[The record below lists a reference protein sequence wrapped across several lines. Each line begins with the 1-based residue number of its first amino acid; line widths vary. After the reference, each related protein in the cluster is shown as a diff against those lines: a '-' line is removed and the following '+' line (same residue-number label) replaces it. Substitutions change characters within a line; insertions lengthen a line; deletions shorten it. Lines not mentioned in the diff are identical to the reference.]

1 MPTFSAIALD
11 RMLEPGASTSVESV
25 PSSTNSFYSKP
36 PISKLEKGKGKL
48 PSERTVTRPLM
59 SPALYATPD
68 AIPLPNSPS
77 SFPPSPYIIN
87 HKSRG
92 PPRLLKSSSEAN
104 VVSSSHQK
112 TLAEETITA
121 ETDVKVS
128 PRRRSTSFSFPIS
141 EATEDDY
148 SNGVHARPVGNY
160 NFDGIVDGPFGH
172 WSSLD
177 GKIGNGKSEL
187 DNAANG
193 LEWENVL
200 TEPVTIKTDKESES
214 EDFYDPGES
223 ASFTSNTDVEGD
235 AGDEG
240 SHRLATPV
248 GEFYDAWDE
257 LSTDSG
263 MQSSGNNIESELR
276 EIRLSL
282 VMEIEKR
289 KQTEEAL
296 EQMQI
301 HWQRLREQ
309 LAQVGLFVPI
319 DPTTSTNNMN
329 LSEELRCQLEVARFV
344 SDSLGR
350 GMAKAEVEM
359 EMESMLE
366 TKNFEITRLSDRLH
380 YYEAVNREMSQ
391 RNQEAIEVARRERQK
406 RKKRQRWIWGSI
418 AATITLGSA
427 ALAWSYIPAVK
438 PSSEVS
444 QPLKD
449 E

>member
-11 RMLEPGASTSVESV
+11 RMIEPGASTSAAENVQ
-25 PSSTNSFYSKP
+25 STNSYYSKP
-36 PISKLEKGKGKL
+36 PISKLEKGKGRL
-48 PSERTVTRPLM
+48 PDEKPVTRPWM

-68 AIPLPNSPS
+68 AILLPNTPS

-92 PPRLLKSSSEAN
+92 PRLLKSSSEAN
-104 VVSSSHQK
+104 VASQQK
-112 TLAEETITA
+112 TVEDETSTGVV
-121 ETDVKVS
+121 DVKAS
-128 PRRRSTSFSFPIS
+128 PRRKSTSFSFPSS
-141 EATEDDY
+141 EASGEDY
-148 SNGVHARPVGNY
+148 LNGVNGHPVGNFD
-160 NFDGIVDGPFGH
+160 FDGIIDGPV
-172 WSSLD
+172 WSPLNV
-177 GKIGNGKSEL
+177 KVENEKSEIAK
-187 DNAANG
+187 AANG
-193 LEWENVL
+193 LERVKDSP
-200 TEPVTIKTDKESES
+200 EPVTAKAEKESES

-223 ASFTSNTDVEGD
+223 ASFTSHSEVEGD
-235 AGDEG
+235 AGEED
-240 SHRLATPV
+240 SQRLATPV

-257 LSTDSG
+257 LSNDSG
-263 MQSSGNNIESELR
+263 MQSSVNNIESELR

-282 VMEIEKR
+282 LMEIEKR

-319 DPTTSTNNMN
+319 NPITSTNNMN

-366 TKNFEITRLSDRLH
+366 TKNFEITRLSDRVH
-380 YYEAVNREMSQ
+380 HYEAVNREMSQ
-391 RNQEAIEVARRERQK
+391 RNQEAIEVSRRERQK

-418 AATITLGSA
+418 VATITLGSA
-427 ALAWSYIPAVK
+427 ALAWSYIPASK
-438 PSSEVS
+438 PSSESS
-444 QPLKD
+444 QSLK

>member
-25 PSSTNSFYSKP
+25 PTTSTKSFYSKP

-48 PSERTVTRPLM
+48 PNERTVTRPQM

-112 TLAEETITA
+112 TLKDETISA

-141 EATEDDY
+141 EATEDDF
-148 SNGVHARPVGNY
+148 SNGVNY
-160 NFDGIVDGPFGH
+160 NFDGIVDGPVGN
-172 WSSLD
+172 WSPLD
-177 GKIGNGKSEL
+177 GKVGNGISEL
-187 DNAANG
+187 DYAANG
-193 LEWENVL
+193 LERENKL
-200 TEPVTIKTDKESES
+200 SEPVTIKNDRESES

-223 ASFTSNTDVEGD
+223 ASFTSNTEVEGD
-235 AGDEG
+235 AGEEG

-263 MQSSGNNIESELR
+263 MQSSVNNIESELR

-282 VMEIEKR
+282 LMEIEKR

-296 EQMQI
+296 EHMQI

-319 DPTTSTNNMN
+319 DPTASTNNMN
-329 LSEELRCQLEVARFV
+329 LAEELRCQLEVARFV

-366 TKNFEITRLSDRLH
+366 TKNFEITRLSDRVH

-427 ALAWSYIPAVK
+427 ALAWSYIPSAK

-444 QPLKD
+444 QSLKD
-449 E
+449 D

>member
-11 RMLEPGASTSVESV
+11 RMLEPGASSSAETV
-25 PSSTNSFYSKP
+25 PTTKSFYSKP
-36 PISKLEKGKGKL
+36 PISKLEKGKDKL
-48 PSERTVTRPLM
+48 PNERTLTRPHM

-68 AIPLPNSPS
+68 AILLPNSPS

-92 PPRLLKSSSEAN
+92 PRLLKSSSEAN
-104 VVSSSHQK
+104 VASQQK
-112 TLAEETITA
+112 TMDDEIVTG
-121 ETDVKVS
+121 ETDVKAS
-128 PRRRSTSFSFPIS
+128 PRRKSTSFSFPTS
-141 EATEDDY
+141 EAAIEDDF
-148 SNGVHARPVGNY
+148 SNGVHARQVGNFD
-160 NFDGIVDGPFGH
+160 FDGIVDGPVEQ
-172 WSSLD
+172 WSPLNE
-177 GKIGNGKSEL
+177 KTGNGKSEL

-193 LEWENVL
+193 VERENDL
-200 TEPVTIKTDKESES
+200 PEPVTAKADKESES

-223 ASFTSNTDVEGD
+223 ASFTSD
-235 AGDEG
+235 AGEEG
-240 SHRLATPV
+240 SQRLATPV

-263 MQSSGNNIESELR
+263 MQSSVNNIESEVR

-296 EQMQI
+296 EQMRI

-427 ALAWSYIPAVK
+427 ALAWSYIPASK
-438 PSSEVS
+438 PSSSEVS
-444 QPLKD
+444 QSLKD
-449 E
+449 D

>member
-11 RMLEPGASTSVESV
+11 RMIEPGASTSPETTV
-25 PSSTNSFYSKP
+25 PSTNSHYYYYSKP
-36 PISKLEKGKGKL
+36 PISMADKAKSLN
-48 PSERTVTRPLM
+48 ERRRTFTRPKM

-104 VVSSSHQK
+104 VASQQK
-112 TLAEETITA
+112 TVEDEAA
-121 ETDVKVS
+121 DVKAS
-128 PRRRSTSFSFPIS
+128 PRRKSTSFSFPIS
-141 EATEDDY
+141 EPTEEDFG
-148 SNGVHARPVGNY
+148 GV
-160 NFDGIVDGPFGH
+160 VDGPFGS
-172 WSSLD
+172 WS
-177 GKIGNGKSEL
+177 GKSDL
-187 DNAANG
+187 DSAANG
-193 LEWENVL
+193 LERENNL
-200 TEPVTIKTDKESES
+200 PEPVFKAEKESES

-223 ASFTSNTDVEGD
+223 ASFTSNAEVEGD
-235 AGDEG
+235 AGEDG
-240 SHRLATPV
+240 SQKLATTV

-263 MQSSGNNIESELR
+263 MQTSANNIESELR

-282 VMEIEKR
+282 LIEIEKR

-296 EQMQI
+296 EQIQT
-301 HWQRLREQ
+301 HWLKLREQ
-309 LAQVGLFVPI
+309 LAQVGLFIPI
-319 DPTTSTNNMN
+319 NPTTSTNNMN

-344 SDSLGR
+344 SDSLSR
-350 GMAKAEVEM
+350 GMAKAEAEM
-359 EMESMLE
+359 VMESKLE
-366 TKNFEITRLSDRLH
+366 TKNFEITRLSDRVH

-391 RNQEAIEVARRERQK
+391 RNQEAIEVARRKRQK

-427 ALAWSYIPAVK
+427 ALAWSYIPTASK

-444 QPLKD
+444 QTLKD
-449 E
+449 D

>member
-11 RMLEPGASTSVESV
+11 RMLEPGAASTSTETVQ
-25 PSSTNSFYSKP
+25 STRSYYAKP
-36 PISKLEKGKGKL
+36 PLSKHQEKGKD
-48 PSERTVTRPLM
+48 TRPPRM

-92 PPRLLKSSSEAN
+92 PPRLLKSSSEAD
-104 VVSSSHQK
+104 VVSSQQK
-112 TLAEETITA
+112 TLEDEAIA
-121 ETDVKVS
+121 NGADVKAS
-128 PRRRSTSFSFPIS
+128 PRRKSTSFSFPVS
-141 EATEDDY
+141 EAAEEDY
-148 SNGVHARPVGNY
+148 SSFDFDGVVDGPVGNWSP
-160 NFDGIVDGPFGH
+160 FDG
-172 WSSLD
+172 S
-177 GKIGNGKSEL
+177 IGNGKSEL
-187 DNAANG
+187 DNAAAND
-193 LEWENVL
+193 LEWENNL
-200 TEPVTIKTDKESES
+200 QEPVTAKADKESES

-223 ASFTSNTDVEGD
+223 ASFTSNTD
-235 AGDEG
+235 AGEEG

-248 GEFYDAWDE
+248 GEFYDAWDV

-263 MQSSGNNIESELR
+263 MQSSVNNNESELR

-282 VMEIEKR
+282 LMEIEKR

-296 EQMQI
+296 EKMQI

-309 LAQVGLFVPI
+309 LAQVGVFIPI
-319 DPTTSTNNMN
+319 DPTTSTNNNTN

-344 SDSLGR
+344 SDSLSR

-366 TKNFEITRLSDRLH
+366 TKNFEITRLSDRVH
-380 YYEAVNREMSQ
+380 HYEAVNREMSQ
-391 RNQEAIEVARRERQK
+391 RNQEAIELARRERQK

-427 ALAWSYIPAVK
+427 ALAWSYVPASR
-438 PSSEVS
+438 PSSSEAS
-444 QPLKD
+444 QSLKD
-449 E
+449 D

>member
-1 MPTFSAIALD
+1 MRAMPTFSAIALD
-11 RMLEPGASTSVESV
+11 RMLEPGASTSVETV
-25 PSSTNSFYSKP
+25 PSTASFYSKP

-48 PSERTVTRPLM
+48 PNERTFTRPQM

-92 PPRLLKSSSEAN
+92 PRLLKSSSEAN
-104 VVSSSHQK
+104 VASQQK
-112 TLAEETITA
+112 TLEDEAVAGDTS
-121 ETDVKVS
+121 VKAS
-128 PRRRSTSFSFPIS
+128 PRRKSTSFSFPVS
-141 EATEDDY
+141 EATEEDY
-148 SNGVHARPVGNY
+148 ANGVHAREVGNFSFEGIADGPVGNW
-160 NFDGIVDGPFGH
+160 GP
-172 WSSLD
+172 LD
-177 GKIGNGKSEL
+177 GENGNGKSEL

-193 LEWENVL
+193 LERENNL
-200 TEPVTIKTDKESES
+200 PEPVTAKADKESES

-223 ASFTSNTDVEGD
+223 ASFTSYTEGD
-235 AGDEG
+235 AGEEG
-240 SHRLATPV
+240 SQRLATPV

-263 MQSSGNNIESELR
+263 MQSSVNNIESELR

-282 VMEIEKR
+282 LMEIEKR

-309 LAQVGLFVPI
+309 LAQVDLFVPI

-329 LSEELRCQLEVARFV
+329 LSEELRCQFEVARFV

-366 TKNFEITRLSDRLH
+366 TKNFEITRLSDRVH

-427 ALAWSYIPAVK
+427 ALAWSYIPASK
-438 PSSEVS
+438 PSFEAS
-444 QPLKD
+444 QSLKD
-449 E
+449 D

>member
-11 RMLEPGASTSVESV
+11 RMIEPGASTSANTTV
-25 PSSTNSFYSKP
+25 PSTNSHYYYPKP
-36 PISKLEKGKGKL
+36 PISNADKAKSLN
-48 PSERTVTRPLM
+48 ERRRTFTRPKM

-104 VVSSSHQK
+104 VASQQK
-112 TLAEETITA
+112 TVEDEAAE
-121 ETDVKVS
+121 VKAS
-128 PRRRSTSFSFPIS
+128 PRRKSTSFSFPVS
-141 EATEDDY
+141 EPTDEDFV
-148 SNGVHARPVGNY
+148 GV
-160 NFDGIVDGPFGH
+160 VDGPFGS
-172 WSSLD
+172 WS
-177 GKIGNGKSEL
+177 GKSDL
-187 DNAANG
+187 DSAANG
-193 LEWENVL
+193 LE
-200 TEPVTIKTDKESES
+200 PVTAKAEKESES

-223 ASFTSNTDVEGD
+223 ASFTSNTEVEVD
-235 AGDEG
+235 AGEEG
-240 SHRLATPV
+240 SQRLATPV

-257 LSTDSG
+257 LSTESG
-263 MQSSGNNIESELR
+263 MQSSANNIESELR

-282 VMEIEKR
+282 LMEIEKR

-296 EQMQI
+296 EQMQT
-301 HWQRLREQ
+301 HWLKLREQ
-309 LAQVGLFVPI
+309 LAQVGLFIPI

-344 SDSLGR
+344 SDSLSR
-350 GMAKAEVEM
+350 GMAKAEAEM
-359 EMESMLE
+359 VMESRLE
-366 TKNFEITRLSDRLH
+366 TKNFEITRLSDRVH

-391 RNQEAIEVARRERQK
+391 RNQEAIEVARRKRQK

-427 ALAWSYIPAVK
+427 ALAWSYIPNASK

-444 QPLKD
+444 QTLKD
-449 E
+449 D

>member
-1 MPTFSAIALD
+1 MPTFSAITLD
-11 RMLEPGASTSVESV
+11 RMLEPGASTSLETL
-25 PSSTNSFYSKP
+25 PTTKSSSLYYSKP
-36 PISKLEKGKGKL
+36 PISKPENGKD
-48 PSERTVTRPLM
+48 SRPPRM
-59 SPALYATPD
+59 SPSLYATPD
-68 AIPLPNSPS
+68 AIPLPNSPSSS

-104 VVSSSHQK
+104 VASSQQK
-112 TLAEETITA
+112 PLEDEGVASGA
-121 ETDVKVS
+121 DVKAS

-141 EATEDDY
+141 EATEEDY
-148 SNGVHARPVGNY
+148 AYGVQARQVGNFS
-160 NFDGIVDGPFGH
+160 FDGLV
-172 WSSLD
+172 D
-177 GKIGNGKSEL
+177 GKIGNGKLEV
-187 DNAANG
+187 DNAANND
-193 LEWENVL
+193 LEWVNNL
-200 TEPVTIKTDKESES
+200 PEPVTAKADKESES

-223 ASFTSNTDVEGD
+223 ASFTSNTD
-235 AGDEG
+235 AGEEA
-240 SHRLATPV
+240 SHRLSTPV

-263 MQSSGNNIESELR
+263 MQSSVNNVETELR

-282 VMEIEKR
+282 LMEIEKR

-296 EQMQI
+296 EQMQT

-309 LAQVGLFVPI
+309 LAQVGVFVPI
-319 DPTTSTNNMN
+319 DPTTSTNDMN

-359 EMESMLE
+359 EMEAMLE
-366 TKNFEITRLSDRLH
+366 TKNFEITRLSDRVH

-427 ALAWSYIPAVK
+427 ALAWSYIPASR
-438 PSSEVS
+438 PSSEASS

-449 E
+449 D

>member
-11 RMLEPGASTSVESV
+11 RMLEPGAASSTSTETV
-25 PSSTNSFYSKP
+25 PSTTRSYYAKP
-36 PISKLEKGKGKL
+36 PLSKGKD
-48 PSERTVTRPLM
+48 TRPPLPRM

-68 AIPLPNSPS
+68 AIPLPNDSPS

-92 PPRLLKSSSEAN
+92 PPRLLKSSSDAN
-104 VVSSSHQK
+104 VASSQEK
-112 TLAEETITA
+112 TLE
-121 ETDVKVS
+121 DVKPS
-128 PRRRSTSFSFPIS
+128 PRRKSTSFSFPIS
-141 EATEDDY
+141 EANEEDY
-148 SNGVHARPVGNY
+148 SSFD
-160 NFDGIVDGPFGH
+160 FDGVVDGPVEN
-172 WSSLD
+172 WSPFD
-177 GKIGNGKSEL
+177 GDIGNGKLEL
-187 DNAANG
+187 DNND
-193 LEWENVL
+193 LEWENNL
-200 TEPVTIKTDKESES
+200 PEPVTANKADKESES

-223 ASFTSNTDVEGD
+223 ASFTSNTD
-235 AGDEG
+235 AGEEA
-240 SHRLATPV
+240 SHRLATSV
-248 GEFYDAWDE
+248 GEFYDAWDV

-263 MQSSGNNIESELR
+263 MQSSVNNNESDELR

-282 VMEIEKR
+282 LMEIEKR

-309 LAQVGLFVPI
+309 LAQVGVFIPV
-319 DPTTSTNNMN
+319 DPTTSTNITN

-344 SDSLGR
+344 SDSLSRGMAKAVARFVSDSLSR

-366 TKNFEITRLSDRLH
+366 TKNFEITRLSDRVH
-380 YYEAVNREMSQ
+380 HYEAVNREMSQ
-391 RNQEAIEVARRERQK
+391 RNQEAIELARRERQK

-427 ALAWSYIPAVK
+427 ALAWSYVPASR
-438 PSSEVS
+438 PSSSEAS
-444 QPLKD
+444 QSLKD
-449 E
+449 D